1 MGQSGKEDKVTSSSK
16 RKTAAW
22 IGKPEDGKHL
32 EVSNS
37 SSKERRD
44 WWKAQASALGLRA
57 VYEALE
63 KILW

>member
-32 EVSNS
+32 EESYS
-37 SSKERRD
+37 PKEPRD
-44 WWKAQASALGLRA
+44 WWKSQASALGLRA